1 MKKKDLEK
9 NNLPDK
15 PGVYLFK
22 DKDEN
27 IIYIGKATSLKM
39 RTKSYFDKDLI
50 NTRGLKIVTMVGVA
64 TSLHFEVTNSVIE
77 ALLLESK
84 LIKEYQPIFNTKE
97 KDDKSFYVCVI
108 TKETFPRVLLTRARD
123 IEKKF
128 PSNHISKIYGPFTSG
143 SSLKEALKIIRTF
156 FPFRDTCEPLSFKP
170 CFNYQIGLC
179 PGICMGVISEAEY
192 KKNIKNIQ
200 LFFEGKTG
208 EIEKN
213 LNKEMLSA
221 AKKQEFEKA
230 GAIKKTLYSLSHIKD
245 VSVIKEEDNLSQ
257 DSVRIESYDIAHI
270 SGTSRVGVMTVVENG
285 EAKKSEY
292 KKFKLEEGLN
302 DDVGGYREM
311 LTRRFKHTE
320 WNYPEIL
327 VIDGGVA
334 QKNIAE
340 SLIKSFGLKIP
351 VVSVLKG
358 LDHKAKDLLGS
369 KTLSDKYKKE
379 ILLANV
385 EAHRFAIK
393 YHKEL
398 RDKSLNIPKSKKK

>member
-1 MKKKDLEK
+1 VKKKDLEK

-22 DKDEN
+22 DKDAN

-50 NTRGLKIVTMVGVA
+50 NTRGLKIVTMVEVA
-64 TSLHFEVTNSVIE
+64 ESIDFKITNSVIE

-108 TKETFPRVLLTRARD
+108 TKEDFPRVLLTRARD

-128 PSNHISKIYGPFTSG
+128 PSGQVSKIYGPFTSG

-156 FPFRDTCEPLSFKP
+156 FPFRDTCEQLSSKP
-170 CFNYQIGLC
+170 CFNSQIGLC
-179 PGICMGVISEAEY
+179 PGVCIGAINEEDY
-192 KKNIKNIQ
+192 KKNIKNIK

-213 LNKEMLSA
+213 LNKEMLSF
-221 AKKQEFEKA
+221 AKKEEFEKA
-230 GAIKKTLYSLSHIKD
+230 GAVKKTLYSLSHIKD
-245 VSVIKEEDNLSQ
+245 VSVIKEEDNLSEEYM
-257 DSVRIESYDIAHI
+257 RIESYDIAHI
-270 SGTSRVGVMTVVENG
+270 SGTSRVGVMTVVGGG

-292 KKFKLEEGLN
+292 KKFKLEEGIN

-320 WNYPEIL
+320 WSYPSLL

-340 SLIKSFGLKIP
+340 AIIKSFGLKIP

-358 LDHKAKDLLGS
+358 SDHKAKDLLGS
-369 KTLSDKYKKE
+369 KSLADKYKKE

-398 RDKSLNIPKSKKK
+398 RDKSLNIPKTKQK